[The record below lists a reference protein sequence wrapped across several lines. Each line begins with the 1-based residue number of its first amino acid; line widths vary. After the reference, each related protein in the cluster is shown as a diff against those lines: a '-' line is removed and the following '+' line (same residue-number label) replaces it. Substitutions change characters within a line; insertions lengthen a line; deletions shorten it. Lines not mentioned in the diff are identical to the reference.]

1 MMTAPRIMYSEG
13 NARLEIA
20 IRFLEARLTSGEM
33 SIGQMTDSMLELALD
48 TARRLVEIERET
60 RRLLM

>member
-1 MMTAPRIMYSEG
+1 MITAPRIMYSEG

-60 RRLLM
+60 RR

>member
-1 MMTAPRIMYSEG
+1 MMTAPRIMYSED

-60 RRLLM
+60 RR

>member
-20 IRFLEARLTSGEM
+20 IRFLEARLTSGKCP
-33 SIGQMTDSMLELALD
+33 SG
-48 TARRLVEIERET
+48 R
-60 RRLLM
+60 

>member
-60 RRLLM
+60 RR